1 MQEKR
6 LAGRQRGIGI
16 ADGEERVRD
25 LPVRLAVSRKEG
37 SMAGGK
43 SGCLRC
49 GITYLESR
57 LG

>member
-6 LAGRQRGIGI
+6 LAGRQRGIGK
-16 ADGEERVRD
+16 AEGERVRD

-49 GITYLESR
+49 GVTYLESR